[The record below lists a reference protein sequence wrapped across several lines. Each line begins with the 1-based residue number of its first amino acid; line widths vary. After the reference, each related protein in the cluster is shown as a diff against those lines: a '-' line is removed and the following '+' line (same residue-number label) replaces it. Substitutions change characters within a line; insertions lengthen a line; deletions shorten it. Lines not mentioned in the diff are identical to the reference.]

1 MASEQLQHLQ
11 NLRNVIYKMLSVQL
25 CGTSKT
31 GTRIVGGIVAKPGAW
46 PWQAAMLWAKGYDKG
61 KQFFG
66 GSLVDSEWV
75 LTAAHCFDITK
86 DKRMMFIRLGQVFGI
101 NMIFKGGKF
110 LKKLWCCVGG
120 SITR

>member
-1 MASEQLQHLQ
+1 MIVHVLCDRRDYFCFVFTANQHLFFA
-11 NLRNVIYKMLSVQL
+11 LDYLIGVQL

-61 KQFFG
+61 KQFCG
-66 GSLVDSEWV
+66 GSLIDPEWV

-86 DKRMMFIRLGQVFGI
+86 DKRMMFIRLGRYTF
-101 NMIFKGGKF
+101 
-110 LKKLWCCVGG
+110 
-120 SITR
+120 

>member
-1 MASEQLQHLQ
+1 
-11 NLRNVIYKMLSVQL
+11 MLGVQL

-61 KQFFG
+61 KQFCG
-66 GSLVDSEWV
+66 GSLVDPEWV

-86 DKRMMFIRLGQVFGI
+86 DKRMMFIRLGRY
-101 NMIFKGGKF
+101 NMILLIAAILGFHQS
-110 LKKLWCCVGG
+110 CDQN
-120 SITR
+120 